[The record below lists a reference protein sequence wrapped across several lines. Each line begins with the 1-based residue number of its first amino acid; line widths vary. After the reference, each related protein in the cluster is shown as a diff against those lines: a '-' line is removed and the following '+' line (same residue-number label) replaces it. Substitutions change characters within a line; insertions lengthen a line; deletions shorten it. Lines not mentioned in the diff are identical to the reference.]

1 MFRPIC
7 VLIGFA
13 LSCVPLPSLPSQEGS
28 PPAGR
33 MALYLKYR
41 PLLLEAALTA
51 AACALTRLLFRGGG
65 ELTALWAGLGVLLG
79 RLSPLRKD
87 PRPEDGTAAV
97 WTCEIFFSPVWGV
110 LSCAAGAG
118 AAFLTGY
125 ELLAALLPAALFAF
139 PADLFSGA
147 EAGVVTLVLAGLLAY
162 HRRAD
167 LAGMIEGEDNEDS
180 TDDSV

>member
-1 MFRPIC
+1 M
-7 VLIGFA
+7 
-13 LSCVPLPSLPSQEGS
+13 
-28 PPAGR
+28 
-33 MALYLKYR
+33 
-41 PLLLEAALTA
+41 
-51 AACALTRLLFRGGG
+51 LFCSGG

-125 ELLAALLPAALFAF
+125 ELLAALLPAALFAL

>member
-87 PRPEDGTAAV
+87 PRPEDGTASGRV
-97 WTCEIFFSPVWGV
+97 KFFSPRSGG
-110 LSCAAGAG
+110 SCAVPPERG
-118 AAFLTGY
+118 
-125 ELLAALLPAALFAF
+125 PR
-139 PADLFSGA
+139 S
-147 EAGVVTLVLAGLLAY
+147 
-162 HRRAD
+162 
-167 LAGMIEGEDNEDS
+167 
-180 TDDSV
+180 